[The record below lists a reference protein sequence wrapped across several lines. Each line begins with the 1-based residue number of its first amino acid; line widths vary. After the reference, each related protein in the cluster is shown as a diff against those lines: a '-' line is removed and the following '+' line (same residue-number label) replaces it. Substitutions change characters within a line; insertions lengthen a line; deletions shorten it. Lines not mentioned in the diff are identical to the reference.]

1 MFHPNTEKLIAEWR
15 AQRAGHR
22 LPARTD
28 LSPMQFGGMLPQ
40 LFILGREWSGLELFR
55 LSGGLL
61 VDLHGRELR
70 GADFLTLWSRPDRA
84 SIEHALAEARRLAQ
98 IAVLHADGFTPE
110 GEHLGLEIALA
121 PLIGPTGAPDRT
133 LGLYQPTSATAR
145 LLGRPLE
152 YLAYRTVTMA
162 AAPEEP
168 KRNHLRLVALDGARV
183 A

>member
-15 AQRAGHR
+15 AQRAGRR

-28 LSPMQFGGMLPQ
+28 LSPMQFGGLLPQ
-40 LFILGREWSGLELFR
+40 LFILGREPNGTELFR
-55 LSGGLL
+55 LSGGLV

-70 GADFLTLWSRPDRA
+70 GADFSALWSRPDRA
-84 SIEHALAEARRLAQ
+84 SIEHAMVEARQMAQ
-98 IAVLHADGFTPE
+98 IAVIQADGYTNE
-110 GEHLGLEIALA
+110 GDHLGLEIALA
-121 PLIGPTGAPDRT
+121 PLLGPTGAPDRT

-152 YLAYRTVTMA
+152 YLAYRSSEMA
-162 AAPEEP
+162 AAPEAP
-168 KRNHLRLVALDGARV
+168 KRTHLRLVALDGARV